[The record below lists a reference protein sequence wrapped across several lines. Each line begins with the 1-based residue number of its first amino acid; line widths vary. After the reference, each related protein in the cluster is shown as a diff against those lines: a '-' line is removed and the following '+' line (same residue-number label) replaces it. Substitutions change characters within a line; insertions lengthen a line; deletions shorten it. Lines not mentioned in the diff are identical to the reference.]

1 MIGKTVLTWDGDVE
15 VDISACRQA
24 QADQEDQSRTDDDL
38 HLTELVSLVMFERSS
53 FIDLLR
59 GSQVKI

>member
-1 MIGKTVLTWDGDVE
+1 MIAKTVLTWDGDVE

-24 QADQEDQSRTDDDL
+24 QADQEDQSWPDEDF
-38 HLTELVSLVMFERSS
+38 HLTELVGLVMFERSS

-59 GSQVKI
+59 GSQVII

>member
-24 QADQEDQSRTDDDL
+24 QADQEDQSRADEDL
-38 HLTELVSLVMFERSS
+38 HLTELVSLVMFERSY
-53 FIDLLR
+53 
-59 GSQVKI
+59 